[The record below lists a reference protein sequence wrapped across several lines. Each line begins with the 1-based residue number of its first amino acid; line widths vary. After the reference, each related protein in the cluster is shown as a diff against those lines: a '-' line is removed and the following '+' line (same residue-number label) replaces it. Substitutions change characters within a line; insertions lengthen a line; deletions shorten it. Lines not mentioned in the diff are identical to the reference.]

1 VNERA
6 FELETYAVLARH
18 VKDEADRLVGIAEAQ
33 LARIEQARGSASE
46 VAIAHLVERELLD
59 LQRQLSEAQWRLVHR
74 RDQRYAACHRLLNEP
89 PLLAQRSA
97 ESAAA

>member
-1 VNERA
+1 MNERV
-6 FELETYAVLARH
+6 LEIKTYADLARH
-18 VKDEADRLVGIAEAQ
+18 VKNEVDRLVGIAEEQ

-46 VAIAHLVERELLD
+46 AAIEHLVERELLD

-89 PLLAQRSA
+89 PLLAQNVV